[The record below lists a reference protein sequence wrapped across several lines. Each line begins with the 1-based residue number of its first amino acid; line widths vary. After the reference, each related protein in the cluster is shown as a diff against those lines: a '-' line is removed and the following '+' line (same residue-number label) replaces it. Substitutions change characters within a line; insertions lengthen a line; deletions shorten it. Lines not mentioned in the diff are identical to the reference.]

1 MVDKHA
7 KITGRTTKK
16 VERGGGVGVY
26 NPPTKIAFFEKGI
39 HYGKKERE
47 KIEPLRSRI

>member
-16 VERGGGVGVY
+16 VERGGGWGCTT
-26 NPPTKIAFFEKGI
+26 PQQKSHFS
-39 HYGKKERE
+39 KKEYITE
-47 KIEPLRSRI
+47 KKKEKKLNH